1 MRRNVILAIA
11 IGILLVVLLE
21 AGPDTVR
28 RWIGLHPASATPS
41 VHVNTPTTS
50 AAGSGDQALPSDQ
63 P

>member
-11 IGILLVVLLE
+11 IGILLVVLLA
-21 AGPDTVR
+21 AGPNTVR
-28 RWIGLHPASATPS
+28 RWTKLQPASGTPS

-50 AAGSGDQALPSDQ
+50 TAGSGAQTLPSDQ

>member
-11 IGILLVVLLE
+11 IGILLVVLLA

-28 RWIGLHPASATPS
+28 RWIKLQPASVSPS
-41 VHVNTPTTS
+41 VQVSPPTTS
-50 AAGSGDQALPSDQ
+50 TSGSSDQSLPSDQ